1 MATEV
6 DSIFQ
11 AGSEL
16 GINIG
21 WVSGN
26 GQTILRLQQDRNL
39 VLYKNNSPAYQA
51 PNAYASSQP
60 AVWPARMLLPDI
72 PGAFSG
78 RCQGL
83 RGAYQ
88 RAGCLPP
95 VFRKACTATGQTP
108 RRRAHPNHIGE

>member
-26 GQTILRLQQDRNL
+26 GQTILRLQRDRDL
-39 VLYKNNSPAYQA
+39 VLYKNNSRAYQA

-60 AVWPARMLLPDI
+60 AVWPARILLPDI
-72 PGAFSG
+72 PG
-78 RCQGL
+78 GL
-83 RGAYQ
+83 FGSLSRPAGAYQ
-88 RAGCLPP
+88 WRAACPGIPESMYGDGSNAAPP
-95 VFRKACTATGQTP
+95 GPPPIT
-108 RRRAHPNHIGE
+108 

>member
-39 VLYKNNSPAYQA
+39 VLYKNNSP
-51 PNAYASSQP
+51 
-60 AVWPARMLLPDI
+60 I
-72 PGAFSG
+72 PGPQCLRFVAT
-78 RCQGL
+78 RGL
-83 RGAYQ
+83 ASKDVTSRYPRG
-88 RAGCLPP
+88 P
-95 VFRKACTATGQTP
+95 FRVVVKACGGRINGRAACPRYSGKHA
-108 RRRAHPNHIGE
+108 RRRVKRRAAGPTPIT

>member
-72 PGAFSG
+72 PG
-78 RCQGL
+78 GL
-83 RGAYQ
+83 FGSLSRPAGGVAT
-88 RAGCLPP
+88 AGCLPP
-95 VFRKACTATGQTP
+95 VFRKACMATGQTP